1 MQCTTKSFSR
11 SSARKA
17 FGTGRS
23 RSAVVVV
30 KAVHRG
36 QPQQQ
41 APAADVP
48 RRSLLLSSLASAAAA
63 AAASLAA
70 PLPAAAGDPVTEFL
84 RGYTRPEVGL
94 QEAVVILM
102 DARSTLKEIQA
113 LAATPEDSEE
123 RFRARALWPAFAKR
137 LRAVAEAAPVAV
149 AAVTGAA
156 DKEETLGEMYGGKA
170 GGSGAA
176 DAVYAALGAVLTISG
191 RTIRPEAQAGP
202 EAAAAAESAI
212 TGFLSKLPA
221 SLVDEAQAFRV
232 ERAKA
237 AAAAAA

>member
-1 MQCTTKSFSR
+1 MQCANKLISR

-17 FGTGRS
+17 FGPS
-23 RSAVVVV
+23 RRPAVAV
-30 KAVHRG
+30 KAQVHRE
-36 QPQQQ
+36 
-41 APAADVP
+41 AAASPDVP
-48 RRSLLLSSLASAAAA
+48 RRTLLLSSLAAAGA
-63 AAASLAA
+63 AAASLAL
-70 PLPAAAGDPVTEFL
+70 PLALPAPAAAADAVTDFL

-123 RFRARALWPAFAKR
+123 RFRARALWPSFAKR

-170 GGSGAA
+170 GGAGAA

-202 EAAAAAESAI
+202 EAAAGAEAAIS
-212 TGFLSKLPA
+212 GFLGKLPA
-221 SLVDEAQAFRV
+221 SLLDEAQRFRV

-237 AAAAAA
+237 AAA

>member
-1 MQCTTKSFSR
+1 MQCARKSISTSTT
-11 SSARKA
+11 RKA
-17 FGTGRS
+17 FGAS
-23 RSAVVVV
+23 RGSAVVV
-30 KAVHRG
+30 KAVHRE
-36 QPQQQ
+36 
-41 APAADVP
+41 APAAADVP
-48 RRSLLLSSLASAAAA
+48 RRSLLLSSLAAAGAAAA
-63 AAASLAA
+63 TSLLAA
-70 PLPAAAGDPVTEFL
+70 PLPAAAADPVTDFL

-102 DARSTLKEIQA
+102 DARSTLKEIEA

-123 RFRARALWPAFAKR
+123 RFRARALWPSFAKR

-170 GGSGAA
+170 GGAGAA
-176 DAVYAALGAVLTISG
+176 DAVYAALGRVLTISG

-202 EAAAAAESAI
+202 EAAADAEAAIS
-212 TGFLSKLPA
+212 GFLGKLPA
-221 SLVDEAQAFRV
+221 PLLDEAQAFRV

-237 AAAAAA
+237 AAA